1 MTTSEMQAR
10 IEQLESENESLRGR
24 LERAEEIAG
33 IKRGIEA
40 INQGDVKPLR
50 EFDREMRAKHK
61 IPK

>member
-10 IEQLESENESLRGR
+10 IEQLESENESLRGQ

-50 EFDREMRAKHK
+50 
-61 IPK
+61 